1 MAWRCRFLVHPTHWL
16 ISTQNVTISF
26 LPNMRSQ
33 MREKANPMVDESS
46 SSSYLPSAFLRRG
59 QGVTRAVSAR
69 EGLLS
74 CALVCVSAVVLPRRR
89 TARDFS
95 VSGGDPSLE
104 ARRLARRSVGS
115 QRAT

>member
-1 MAWRCRFLVHPTHWL
+1 
-16 ISTQNVTISF
+16 
-26 LPNMRSQ
+26 
-33 MREKANPMVDESS
+33 MVDESS

-74 CALVCVSAVVLPRRR
+74 CALVCVFAVVLPRRR

-104 ARRLARRSVGS
+104 APPVGQTLSRLAARGPMAV
-115 QRAT
+115 ATQMWPAPANSRNSSF